1 MMDANHLLWTQAISG
16 NAAAYERLVRQ
27 FYQPL
32 FQYGCKFSRNRE
44 LIKDC
49 IQDVFLEV
57 WQKRGSLDHEIPPK
71 PYLMASLRRRM
82 HRVALANRLVFNSV
96 EGQADE
102 SFEVEFSVE
111 EAFIREESTRQ
122 TASQCI
128 RLLHSLPKRQ
138 QEVIYLKY
146 FQELNREQIAEVMNI
161 SPQSVSNLIQLALKW
176 LKSRLKSEV
185 MLVLFIFL
193 IHLI

>member
-1 MMDANHLLWTQAISG
+1 MDRYYLLWTQAISG
-16 NAAAYERLVRQ
+16 DAAAYERLVRL

-32 FQYGCKFSRNRE
+32 FHYGCKFSRNRE

-57 WQKRGSLDHEIPPK
+57 WQKRSVLDPEIPPK

-82 HRVALANRLVFNSV
+82 HRVALANRLVLDPDDLYA
-96 EGQADE
+96 EQE
-102 SFEVEFSVE
+102 FEVQFSVE
-111 EAFIREESTRQ
+111 EAFIREESTLQ
-122 TASQCI
+122 AAGQCL

-146 FQELNREQIAEVMNI
+146 FQELSRDQIAEVMNI

-176 LKSRLKSEV
+176 LKSRLKSK
-185 MLVLFIFL
+185 VLLFL
-193 IHLI
+193 LILPYFF